1 MVFLHLFL
9 YSSYYFSTIKSY
21 RSKAVSIYKYRTG
34 GIVMGIIDINNI
46 DLTIGKT
53 NILKNITVSFDEGKI
68 HGLIGR
74 NGSGKTMLM
83 KCICGFIKPTGG
95 EITVDGK
102 RVGKDVD
109 FPKNMGIIIETP
121 GFIPYYSGYK
131 NLKLLA
137 GLNNKISKQE
147 IKKSM
152 EQVGLDPD
160 LKRHVKKYSLGMR
173 QRLGLAQ
180 AIMENP
186 KILILDEPFNG
197 LDKDGVADMR
207 KYLLESKERGKT
219 ILIASHSSEDI
230 EILCDTVCEMD
241 KGVLTKIK

>member
-1 MVFLHLFL
+1 M
-9 YSSYYFSTIKSY
+9 IK
-21 RSKAVSIYKYRTG
+21 V
-34 GIVMGIIDINNI
+34 NNLSLKI
-46 DLTIGKT
+46 KT
-53 NILKNITVSFDEGKI
+53 TDILKNINLEFEKGKI

-83 KCICGFIKPTGG
+83 KCICGFIKPTEG
-95 EITVDGK
+95 TVHVAEK
-102 RVGKDVD
+102 QIGKDCD
-109 FPKNMGIIIETP
+109 FPENVGIIIETP

-137 GLNNKISKQE
+137 DLNRKIDGEK
-147 IKKSM
+147 IKETM
-152 EQVGLDPD
+152 NQVGLDPN

-180 AIMENP
+180 AIMEDP
-186 KILILDEPFNG
+186 DLLILDEPMNG

-207 KYLLESKERGKT
+207 KYLLNLKEQGKT
-219 ILIASHSSEDI
+219 ILIASHSAEDI

-241 KGVLTKIK
+241 KGVLTKLKG

>member
-1 MVFLHLFL
+1 M
-9 YSSYYFSTIKSY
+9 KD
-21 RSKAVSIYKYRTG
+21 
-34 GIVMGIIDINNI
+34 IIEVRGLS
-46 DLTIGKT
+46 LTIGKT
-53 NILKNITVSFDEGKI
+53 AILNDVTVSLEAGKI

-83 KCICGFIKPTGG
+83 KCICGFIRPTRG
-95 EITVDGK
+95 EVVVDGK

-137 GLNNKISKQE
+137 GLRNKIGREE
-147 IKKSM
+147 IIQAM
-152 EQVGLDPD
+152 ERTGLDPK

-180 AIMENP
+180 AIMEDP
-186 KILILDEPFNG
+186 DILILDEPMNG
-197 LDKDGVADMR
+197 LDKDGVEDMR
-207 KYLLESKERGKT
+207 RYLIDLREQGKT

-230 EILCDTVCEMD
+230 SVLCDSVYEME
-241 KGVLTKIK
+241 KGILQHR

>member
-1 MVFLHLFL
+1 MNNIIE
-9 YSSYYFSTIKSY
+9 IKG
-21 RSKAVSIYKYRTG
+21 VSLTLRKTQILK
-34 GIVMGIIDINNI
+34 DIN
-46 DLTIGKT
+46 KT
-53 NILKNITVSFDEGKI
+53 FEKGKI

-83 KCICGFIKPTGG
+83 KCICGFIKPTEG
-95 EITVDGK
+95 EITVFGK
-102 RVGKDVD
+102 KIGKESD
-109 FPKNMGIIIETP
+109 FPDSTGIIIETP

-137 GLNNKISKQE
+137 DLNRKITGEQVKN
-147 IKKSM
+147 SM
-152 EQVGLDPD
+152 KQVGLDPE

-186 KILILDEPFNG
+186 DLLILDEPMNG
-197 LDKDGVADMR
+197 LDKDGVSDMR
-207 KYLLESKERGKT
+207 KYLLSLKEQGKT
-219 ILIASHSSEDI
+219 ILIASHSAEDI

-241 KGVLTKIK
+241 KGMMTKLRGE

>member
-1 MVFLHLFL
+1 MIKVEKLSL
-9 YSSYYFSTIKSY
+9 TIKEHE
-21 RSKAVSIYKYRTG
+21 
-34 GIVMGIIDINNI
+34 
-46 DLTIGKT
+46 
-53 NILKNITVSFDEGKI
+53 ILKNINHHFDKGKI

-83 KCICGFIKPTGG
+83 KCICGFVKPTEG
-95 EITVDGK
+95 TVRVDGK
-102 RVGKDVD
+102 QIGKDCD
-109 FPKNMGIIIETP
+109 FPENVGIIIETP
-121 GFIPYYSGYK
+121 GFIPYYSGYR

-137 GLNNKISKQE
+137 DLNKKIDGDK
-147 IKKSM
+147 IKETMK
-152 EQVGLDPD
+152 QVGLDPN

-186 KILILDEPFNG
+186 DLLILDEPMNG
-197 LDKDGVADMR
+197 LDKEGVADMR
-207 KYLLESKERGKT
+207 KYLLDLKEQGKT

-241 KGVLTKIK
+241 KGVLSKIKGFNET